1 MCPHITH
8 CVSSYYYYS
17 LSLCGACIQVF
28 LSRQFCAS
36 LTHIPV
42 YTGVYRCIP
51 VYMCAHPSTIIRG
64 VRACFTHALL
74 LLYYCVHALLL
85 RACFTH
91 ALLLLYSCFTRALS
105 TLNFAYEE
113 PENALSVPTWAIHFS
128 SVFEW
133 MFAMRL
139 VWDYSE
145 VCVHTLLV
153 RLRMRVLLHY

>member
-1 MCPHITH
+1 
-8 CVSSYYYYS
+8 
-17 LSLCGACIQVF
+17 
-28 LSRQFCAS
+28 
-36 LTHIPV
+36 
-42 YTGVYRCIP
+42 
-51 VYMCAHPSTIIRG
+51 MCAHSSTLFRG
-64 VRACFTHALL
+64 VRAS
-74 LLYYCVHALLL
+74 
-85 RACFTH
+85 FTH

-153 RLRMRVLLHY
+153 RLLMLVLLHYSCFPGGNIGDAACVGLFGGGMSIYSVTLIC

>member
-1 MCPHITH
+1 
-8 CVSSYYYYS
+8 
-17 LSLCGACIQVF
+17 
-28 LSRQFCAS
+28 
-36 LTHIPV
+36 
-42 YTGVYRCIP
+42 
-51 VYMCAHPSTIIRG
+51 MCAHPSTIIRG

-153 RLRMRVLLHY
+153 RLRMRVLLHYSCCTP